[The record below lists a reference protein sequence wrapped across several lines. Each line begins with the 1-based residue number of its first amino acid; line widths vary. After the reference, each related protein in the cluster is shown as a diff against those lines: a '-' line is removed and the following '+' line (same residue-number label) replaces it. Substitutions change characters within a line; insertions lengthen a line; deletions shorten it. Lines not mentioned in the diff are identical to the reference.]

1 MRAVFFGVLVV
12 IPVDNFFLDSNNC
25 VVFTLLNGLPR
36 LSFYTSFSLLLFYWI
51 EIIYIKQGGSFL
63 WKRPFFL
70 GNFFLYC
77 VQVTIWLLIFLDTQS
92 VIDIP
97 LLENYFFAGLSLIM
111 ALLFLNIGGK
121 LFFILKNFKPSSK
134 DLNNRIFEV
143 GSVTCIATTCF
154 IFRTTFLFLT
164 TYIKP
169 WDRIVYILFSYY
181 LSVEIIPIGLVLL
194 VLNREPNDKDE
205 SNSSDTESIVPHTS
219 GDNSG
224 SIDEIIYKPFDPTHT
239 QEYRDCENEN

>member
-1 MRAVFFGVLVV
+1 VVLFCGK
-12 IPVDNFFLDSNNC
+12 DL
-25 VVFTLLNGLPR
+25 
-36 LSFYTSFSLLLFYWI
+36 
-51 EIIYIKQGGSFL
+51 
-63 WKRPFFL
+63 FFL

-77 VQVTIWLLIFLDTQS
+77 IQATIWLLIFLDTQS

-97 LLENYFFAGLSLIM
+97 LLENYFFAALSLIM

-143 GSVTCIATTCF
+143 GSVTCISTTCF

-169 WDRIVYILFSYY
+169 WDRLVYILFTYY

-194 VLNREPNDKDE
+194 VLNREPNNKDD
-205 SNSSDTESIVPHTS
+205 SNSSDTESIVPQTS
-219 GDNSG
+219 VDNSG
-224 SIDEIIYKPFDPTHT
+224 SIDEIYKPYDPNNTP
-239 QEYRDCENEN
+239 EYRDCENEN